1 MPFKYTLMCDTLPW
15 IGYNVLE
22 TPQEILQAAVDV
34 GYDGIDLPG
43 DPARMD
49 GRQWRQMVEE
59 VGLVVPE
66 ILAAWGY
73 YHAGEERNLASTDQA
88 TRQRAV
94 QYALDTVDL
103 AAAVGARFIE
113 LCAAQPAV
121 PELPFPR
128 DSIEVLRHNF
138 RDSIREI
145 CAHAGERGITILLEP
160 LNCYEGIPGV
170 LTTLYEAINYV
181 DELGLDNLGV
191 QPDVYHMNIE
201 EGSIPDALRAAG
213 ARIKHFHL
221 NETNHCL
228 HGMGHADY
236 QEIFR
241 ILKGIGYDGYLATYM
256 PRTTQE
262 ILNSTPGNPF
272 LDGATSSTA
281 EDIRPDLREIL
292 NQMLGFLKETERAID
307 QSRDFYEAD
316 GLRSS

>member
-1 MPFKYTLMCDTLPW
+1 MPFKYALMCDTLPW

-22 TPQEILQAAVDV
+22 TPWEIMQAAADV
-34 GYDGIDLPG
+34 GYDSIDLPA
-43 DPARMD
+43 DLTMNAQR
-49 GRQWRQMVEE
+49 WRQMVEE
-59 VGLVVPE
+59 SGLVVTE
-66 ILAAWGY
+66 VLAAWGY
-73 YHAGEERNLASTDQA
+73 YHAGEERNLASPDGE

-103 AAAVGARFIE
+103 AAALGARFTE

-121 PELPFPR
+121 PELPYPR
-128 DSIEVLRHNF
+128 ESIAVLRRNF
-138 RDSIREI
+138 RASIRQI
-145 CAHAGERGITILLEP
+145 CAHAGERDITILLEP
-160 LNCYEGIPGV
+160 LNCYEGLPGV

-181 DELGLDNLGV
+181 DELGCDNLGI

-213 ARIKHFHL
+213 GRIKHFHL

-241 ILKGIGYDGYLATYM
+241 ILQGIGYDGYLATYM

-262 ILNSTPGNPF
+262 ILHSAPGNPF
-272 LDGATSSTA
+272 LADAPSSPSGTT
-281 EDIRPDLREIL
+281 RPDLREIL
-292 NQMLGFLKETERAID
+292 NQILGFLKETERAVC
-307 QSRDFYEAD
+307 QSRQFYEAD
-316 GLRSS
+316 GFRS

>member
-1 MPFKYTLMCDTLPW
+1 M
-15 IGYNVLE
+15 
-22 TPQEILQAAVDV
+22 
-34 GYDGIDLPG
+34 
-43 DPARMD
+43 
-49 GRQWRQMVEE
+49 
-59 VGLVVPE
+59 
-66 ILAAWGY
+66 
-73 YHAGEERNLASTDQA
+73 
-88 TRQRAV
+88 
-94 QYALDTVDL
+94 
-103 AAAVGARFIE
+103 
-113 LCAAQPAV
+113 

-128 DSIEVLRHNF
+128 DPIAVLRHHF
-138 RDSIREI
+138 RNSIREI
-145 CAHAGERGITILLEP
+145 CAHASERGLVILLEP

-262 ILNSTPGNPF
+262 NLNSTPGNPF
-272 LDGATSSTA
+272 LPGTISSTA

-307 QSRDFYEAD
+307 QSRAFYEAD
-316 GLRSS
+316 GSKASGCS

>member
-1 MPFKYTLMCDTLPW
+1 MPFKYSLMCDTLPW

-22 TPQEILQAAVDV
+22 NPQEVLQAAADV
-34 GYDGIDLPG
+34 GYDGVDLPG
-43 DPARMD
+43 NPEKMD
-49 GRQWRQMVEE
+49 GKKWRAMVEE
-59 VGLVVPE
+59 TGLVVPE
-66 ILAAWGY
+66 VLAAWGF
-73 YHAGEERNLASTDQA
+73 YHAGEERNLASRDQEV
-88 TRQRAV
+88 RRRAV
-94 QYALDTVDL
+94 QYARDTVDL
-103 AAAVGARFIE
+103 AADLGARFTE

-128 DSIEVLRHNF
+128 DDVAVLRRNF
-138 RDSIREI
+138 RESIREI
-145 CAHAGERGITILLEP
+145 CAHAAERGITIVLEP

-170 LTTLYEAINYV
+170 LTTVYEAINYV
-181 DELGLDNLGV
+181 DELRLENLGV

-213 ARIKHFHL
+213 SRIRHFHL

-236 QEIFR
+236 REIFR

-272 LDGATSSTA
+272 LSGAAPST
-281 EDIRPDLREIL
+281 DSDVRPDLREIL
-292 NQMLGFLKETERAID
+292 RYILGFLKETERAID

-316 GLRSS
+316 GPRF